1 MSFRDREL
9 YSFVVVPGAFQH
21 LQIDFTGTVIMV
33 INLMA
38 GIITGFIVSIPPL
51 GPIAFAMISKGFK
64 NEIKEGRAIA
74 LGSAFMDFF
83 YCLIAFS
90 GIALIISFFPSGA
103 ARFYAEHVQTIEIVL
118 TFAGCVFVITY
129 GLKIMKMKITYNKLE
144 ADEAA
149 KFDSAF
155 AKANKLREKTKNA
168 AKHLKIRKIK
178 ESNLLGLFFLG
189 VLLCLSSLTLPASW
203 IAIIGYLK
211 GYHFLNSSFL
221 GGLVF
226 SIGTFAGTF
235 AWYFTLLKLITGNK
249 KRINQTTVN
258 KLNIIAGV
266 ILMMLGVFLFAKAAL
281 SVLVRL

>member
-1 MSFRDREL
+1 M
-9 YSFVVVPGAFQH
+9 
-21 LQIDFTGTVIMV
+21 I

-38 GIITGFIVSIPPL
+38 GIITGFIVSIPPM

-74 LGSAFMDFF
+74 LGAAFMDFF

-90 GIALIISFFPSGA
+90 GIALIISFFPFGA
-103 ARFYAEHVQTIEIVL
+103 AKFYAQNVRTIEIVL
-118 TFAGCVFVITY
+118 TFAGCAIVIIY
-129 GLKIMKMKITYNKLE
+129 GLKIMKMKITYDKLE
-144 ADEAA
+144 ANESA
-149 KFDSAF
+149 KFDSAL
-155 AKANKLREKTKNA
+155 AKANKLREKTENA
-168 AKHLKIRKIK
+168 AKHLKIPEIK
-178 ESNLLGLFFLG
+178 KSNLLGLFFLG
-189 VLLCLSSLTLPASW
+189 VLLCLTSLTLPASW

-221 GGLVF
+221 GGLAF
-226 SIGTFAGTF
+226 SIGTFTGTF

-266 ILMMLGVFLFAKAAL
+266 ILIMLGVFLFVKATV
-281 SVLVRL
+281 SVVNML